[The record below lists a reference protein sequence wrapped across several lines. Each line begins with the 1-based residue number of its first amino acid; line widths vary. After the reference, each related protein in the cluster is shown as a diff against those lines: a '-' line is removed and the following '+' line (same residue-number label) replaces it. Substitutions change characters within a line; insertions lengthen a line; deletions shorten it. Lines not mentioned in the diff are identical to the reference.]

1 MKVLMII
8 IIAIFY
14 IIILLGV
21 GYKIYR
27 NNENLAGI
35 GKKYNKRVAQVILR
49 WLVQGY
55 VVVLTKSTNL
65 DRIKEN
71 LNLNYKN
78 KIWER

>member
-1 MKVLMII
+1 MKVSMII

-21 GYKIYR
+21 WYKIYR

-49 WLVQGY
+49 WLVQRY